1 MDNQEQEICGG
12 AVGIV
17 LARMET
23 HPEEF
28 FTDCDKWKFI
38 YKDYFREVMTETEK
52 GMIFDRIKAVRRTE
66 LSQTVLTTLV
76 GSKNEERKSK
86 SDFGSAPM
94 KAEGQKIRITQTDEQ
109 MARHHGMTMTEYAE
123 YKKRNAGL

>member
-86 SDFGSAPM
+86 SDFGSAP
-94 KAEGQKIRITQTDEQ
+94 KQVEGQKIRIMQTDAE
-109 MARHHGMTMTEYAE
+109 MATRLGMTVNEY
-123 YKKRNAGL
+123 YRHKK

>member
-86 SDFGSAPM
+86 SDFGSAP
-94 KAEGQKIRITQTDEQ
+94 KQVEGQKIRITQTDAE
-109 MARHHGMTMTEYAE
+109 MATRLGMTVNEY
-123 YKKRNAGL
+123 YRHKK